1 MKLKLNIELND
12 EKYSVNAIK
21 NDNKYIYN
29 YKDSIITINKE
40 EMTIKIHY
48 ENVIN
53 IMYLNKGYGIINIE
67 NKKIKY
73 DFSIIKLVIL
83 NNLIEFIYKIDDI
96 KRFVLEEVYE

>member
-40 EMTIKIHY
+40 EMTI
-48 ENVIN
+48 
-53 IMYLNKGYGIINIE
+53 
-67 NKKIKY
+67 
-73 DFSIIKLVIL
+73 
-83 NNLIEFIYKIDDI
+83 
-96 KRFVLEEVYE
+96 

>member
-48 ENVIN
+48 AILFQQTVVS
-53 IMYLNKGYGIINIE
+53 YNKMQ
-67 NKKIKY
+67 
-73 DFSIIKLVIL
+73 
-83 NNLIEFIYKIDDI
+83 
-96 KRFVLEEVYE
+96 